1 MEVYKKN
8 DRIIVIDYDDCPESP
23 RRDWRNAFTFLG
35 WHSRYDSPDENNIGD
50 LEDVCELVGVSS
62 PANFD
67 KSRTHVVFTVSMLD
81 HTLLHFSLSKY
92 FRNSIGDPWDS
103 GIFGVMIA
111 KRKDLRECYGVK
123 RLNMKKVFHDAEC
136 ELETYEQYCNGDVY
150 CYTEYSWDKT
160 LKCLNAEDSC
170 YGYFGFKT
178 VLDDRGLTS
187 DDYAGNYRTDESI
200 ERAIKSGNI
209 QL

>member
-1 MEVYKKN
+1 MEVYKKD
-8 DRIIVIDYDDCPESP
+8 DRIIAIDYDDYPESP
-23 RRDWRNAFTFLG
+23 REWDNAFTFLG
-35 WHSRYDSPDENNIGD
+35 WHRRYNSPDENNIGE

-62 PANFD
+62 PYLFH
-67 KSRTHVVFTVSMLD
+67 KSRTHVVFTVSMYD
-81 HTLLHFSLSKY
+81 HTLQHFSLSET

-103 GIFGVMIA
+103 GIFGVMLA
-111 KRKDLRECYGVK
+111 ERKKLREWFGMK
-123 RLNMKKVFHDAEC
+123 RLNMKKVFHYAEG

-170 YGYFGFKT
+170 CGFFGFKS

-187 DDYAGNYRTDESI
+187 DDYVGNYKTDESI

>member
-8 DRIIVIDYDDCPESP
+8 DRIIVIDYDSYPESP
-23 RRDWRNAFTFLG
+23 REWDNAFTFLG
-35 WHSRYDSPDENNIGD
+35 WHRRYSSPDENNIGD
-50 LEDVCELVGVSS
+50 LEDVCKLAGVSS
-62 PANFD
+62 PYRFAD
-67 KSRTHVVFTVSMLD
+67 SRTHVVFTVSMLD
-81 HTLLHFSLSKY
+81 HSSLHFSLSKE

-111 KRKDLRECYGVK
+111 ERKFLREWYRMK
-123 RLNMKKVFHDAEC
+123 RLNMKKVFHYAQC

-150 CYTEYSWDKT
+150 CYTEYSWDNR

-170 YGYFGFKT
+170 CGFFGIDSL
-178 VLDDRGLTS
+178 LDDRGLTS
-187 DDYAGNYRTDESI
+187 DDYLGDYSSDESI